1 MRTVEESGRS
11 VEEAVAQALRKL
23 AASESEVNIEIIEE
37 GSRGLLGILGGR
49 PARVTRL
56 RLKIRLQKRRGNS
69 LRVL

>member
-49 PARVTRL
+49 PARV
-56 RLKIRLQKRRGNS
+56 
-69 LRVL
+69 RVYA